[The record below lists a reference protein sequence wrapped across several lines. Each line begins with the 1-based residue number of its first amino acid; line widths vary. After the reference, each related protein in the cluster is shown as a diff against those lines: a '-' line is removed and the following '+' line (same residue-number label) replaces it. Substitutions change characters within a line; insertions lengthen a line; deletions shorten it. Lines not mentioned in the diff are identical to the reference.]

1 MSPTVLLLGLVAALG
16 GAGVAIFAKVGL
28 GGVDPTLA
36 TAARSVVMTLVLV
49 AVAAGSGKLAL
60 LRGASAPDGRA
71 WTFIVLAGLAGALS
85 WLAYFAALRVGAA
98 AQVAAV
104 DRTSLAFV
112 LLFSVAFLGERY
124 GWRGWVGVLLV
135 VTGVALVASDR
146 TPPRSGP
153 ITPSAPASSAPPGR

>member
-1 MSPTVLLLGLVAALG
+1 MSPGVLLLGFVAAVG
-16 GAGVAIFAKVGL
+16 GAGVAILAKVGL

-36 TAARSVVMTLVLV
+36 TAARSLVMTLVLV
-49 AVAAGSGKLAL
+49 SVAAASGKLAL

-124 GWRGWVGVLLV
+124 GWRGWVGVALV
-135 VTGVALVASDR
+135 VIGVALVASDR
-146 TPPRSGP
+146 TPEHAATLSPSGP
-153 ITPSAPASSAPPGR
+153 VASAPPGR